1 MAIMRSLLLAV
12 MVVALASEPVVAG
25 EGAAVELTPDQ
36 MLEMFDTAELD
47 GVRTRSLYPWIT
59 GNVAADE
66 QIYELAEQ
74 QGYKLRGGYGGQRVE
89 VAGVPLH
96 PAAAAAFEGLMAAAS
111 RDSVTLTPNFGLRT
125 VDHQRL
131 LFRTRLDAS
140 VERIAAGEADG
151 TVIAAMELAAPPGF
165 SKHHTG
171 YTIDLSTSDG
181 YTWLTKDNYI
191 NVKEFGWLPS
201 YPTGATSE
209 YGPNPEIWEF
219 VYVGVETI
227 QCQLNCVRTPPT
239 SSLRPTQTSTATFAG
254 VPPSVRLILGLD

>member
-1 MAIMRSLLLAV
+1 MAVIRSLLLAV
-12 MVVALASEPVVAG
+12 VVVALTSAPVGADG
-25 EGAAVELTPDQ
+25 GAAVVLTPDQ
-36 MLEMFDTAELD
+36 MLEMFDGAELD

-59 GNVAADE
+59 GNIAADE
-66 QIYELAEQ
+66 QIYELAER
-74 QGYKLRGGYGGQRVE
+74 QGYKLRGGYGGPRVE

-96 PAAAAAFEGLMAAAS
+96 PAAAAAFEGLMAAAQL
-111 RDSVTLTPNFGLRT
+111 DGVTLTPNFGLRT

-131 LFRTRLDAS
+131 LFRARLHAS
-140 VERIAAGEADG
+140 AERIAAGDADA
-151 TVIAAMELAAPPGF
+151 TVIATMELVAPPGF

-181 YTWLTKDNYI
+181 YRWLTQDNYI
-191 NVKEFGWLPS
+191 NVKDFGWLPS

-227 QCQLNCVRTPPT
+227 QCQLSCVLAPPPT
-239 SSLRPTQTSTATFAG
+239 PSRPTQGSTAMFGG
-254 VPPSVRLILGLD
+254 VPPYVRVILGLD